1 MKKGLDTMPSPSR
14 RALLKQIGAFSAMG
28 AAAPLGISLSAITQ
42 AAAQSASGD
51 YRALVCV
58 FLYGGNDAYN
68 TVLATDATSWGHYLN
83 HRNPRTRVPTDTGAS
98 IALMAAG
105 TAADPSASANTPE
118 RLGGVLP
125 ISHVS
130 RLAHAGRSFAFHP
143 ALGDLRNLQQG
154 GRLAVLANVGPL
166 VKPTLK
172 TDLQTAGFPQ
182 PAKLYS
188 HNDQQSTWMSLGVEG
203 TETGW
208 AGLMGDVLKSR
219 NGVSAGANMALIQR
233 AFTGMSPTGAAV
245 WMNGRTVLPFQT
257 GATSLSGLGSN
268 GRIYGSAALQSAV
281 VNIMSSAASTSH
293 LTLDHQAL
301 VQRATQANALIGS
314 QLPQPGV
321 APWGTAG
328 EHNPYND
335 ALLKYTSTQDGSQ
348 KTNPLALQLQ
358 MVARLIATNGAANL
372 GIQRQFFLVGLGGF
386 DNHDNLIANHGE
398 GMAQLNHGLA
408 YFDRVMQGLRLWAHL
423 HQQRRWHRPRLG
435 RPPPDHGRGGQGG
448 RCLRRVP
455 DLQHG
460 QQPGCVQQPA
470 PVAERRDAAGDLGGT
485 VRLHAGQVDGG
496 VGQRSAGH
504 PAQSAELRCRHPRS
518 GFHERLSPR
527 QAPAQRIRPRP
538 AAA

>member
-408 YFDRVMQGLRLWAHL
+408 YFDRVMQASGLGSQVTAFTASDF
-423 HQQRRWHRPRLG
+423 G
-435 RPPPDHGRGGQGG
+435 RTFTNNGDGTDHGWGAHHLIMGGAVKGADVYGVFPTYSTANSQGVFSSPHQLQNG
-448 RCLRRVP
+448 VMLPGTSVEQYAYTLGKWMGVSAS
-455 DLQHG
+455 DLLGILPNLQNFDVDTH
-460 QQPGCVQQPA
+460 
-470 PVAERRDAAGDLGGT
+470 DLGFMN
-485 VRLHAGQVDGG
+485 A
-496 VGQRSAGH
+496 
-504 PAQSAELRCRHPRS
+504 
-518 GFHERLSPR
+518 
-527 QAPAQRIRPRP
+527 
-538 AAA
+538 